1 MAKEKRSIPA
11 ALAICIGP
19 ATAYLSFLIFNS
31 SINELLQLICFG
43 LFFISGY
50 DLAKSRISLSGV
62 LTLLL
67 LPTMPIAL
75 YLNQATLSAG
85 NHLNQK
91 AIIVLWVASA
101 LIGAIFAG
109 RGQATQSNATNV
121 KRLAIIASILL
132 LFMLA
137 NYWF

>member
-1 MAKEKRSIPA
+1 MAKETRSIPA

-19 ATAYLSFLIFNS
+19 ATAYISFLIFNS
-31 SINELLQLICFG
+31 NYNEFLQLICFG
-43 LFFISGY
+43 IFFVSGY

-75 YLNQATLSAG
+75 YLNQATLLAG

-91 AIIVLWVASA
+91 AIIVIWAASA
-101 LIGAIFAG
+101 LMGAIVAG
-109 RGQATQSNATNV
+109 MRHATQSNASNV

-132 LFMLA
+132 ILMA
-137 NYWF
+137 VSYWL